1 MLDPVRNPSTQPAAT
16 PPGREAREPAPP
28 QIDSEELFAGRSE
41 VRIVH
46 QGSVY
51 RLKRTA
57 LDKLILTK

>member
-1 MLDPVRNPSTQPAAT
+1 MTEPAAT
-16 PPGREAREPAPP
+16 PTDRGARGDAPL
-28 QIDSEELFAGRSE
+28 QIQSEQLFAGRSE